1 MSANE
6 QNNFQA
12 QAVERLIDRLVCDN
26 LKALVPYES
35 ARRLFAASDNSQ
47 DAQVPVWLNANE
59 SPFANDYQLDSSLL
73 NRYPDCQ
80 PSAVIKAYA
89 QYAGV
94 GNKQVLVSR
103 GADEGIE
110 LLIRAFCTPGKDR
123 ILICPPTYGM
133 YAISAETCNVG
144 VERALLNSDFSL
156 DLDAIKAY
164 KGKVN
169 LVFICSPNNP
179 TGTSVAEQQV
189 IEVLEHFADSALV
202 VVDEAYIEFD
212 ADSSFAGKLADY
224 PNLVV
229 LRTLSK
235 AFALAGI
242 RCGFTLANQAV
253 IHTLLKVI
261 APYPM
266 PEPVA
271 QIAAQ
276 ALSAQ
281 GLATMQ
287 TQLAHIQAEKASLKQ
302 ALSALPQIQL
312 VGDDK
317 ANFILF
323 RCAQKQALM
332 DYLVSHK
339 MFIRDQSKQIN
350 LANCLRI
357 TVGSVAQNQQLLAL
371 IQQFFA
377 SQNNLNTGSPA

>member
-1 MSANE
+1 MNT
-6 QNNFQA
+6 
-12 QAVERLIDRLVCDN
+12 AVTSLIDKLVCEN

-35 ARRLFAASDNSQ
+35 ARRLFAASDNS
-47 DAQVPVWLNANE
+47 DGPLPVWLNANE
-59 SPFANDYQLDSSLL
+59 SPFANDYELDCELL

-80 PSAVIKAYA
+80 PSKVINAYA
-89 QYAGV
+89 GYAGLS
-94 GNKQVLVSR
+94 NKQVLVSR

-110 LLIRAFCTPGKDR
+110 LLIRAFCTPAKDSV
-123 ILICPPTYGM
+123 LICPPTYGM
-133 YAISAETCNVG
+133 YAISAQTCNVG
-144 VERALLNSDFSL
+144 VHVAPLNSDFSL
-156 DLDAIKAY
+156 DVEAIKTF

-179 TGTSVAEQQV
+179 TGTVVDSEQIRQL
-189 IEVLEHFADSALV
+189 LEHFADSALV

-212 ADSSFAGKLADY
+212 LVSNWASKLSDY
-224 PNLVV
+224 PNLVI

-242 RCGFTLANQAV
+242 RCGFTLANEQV

-276 ALSAQ
+276 ALSAK
-281 GLATMQ
+281 GLATMASQ
-287 TQLAHIQAEKASLKQ
+287 VQAIKIEKDNLKQ
-302 ALSALPQIQL
+302 QLGKFTSIEL

-332 DYLVSHK
+332 DKLVSHK
-339 MFIRDQSKQIN
+339 MYIRDQSKQRN
-350 LANCLRI
+350 LQNCLRI
-357 TVGSVAQNQQLLAL
+357 TIGSAEQNTHLLAL
-371 IQQFFA
+371 ISQFYQQGISA
-377 SQNNLNTGSPA
+377 

>member
-1 MSANE
+1 MTLDVN
-6 QNNFQA
+6 Q
-12 QAVERLIDRLVCDN
+12 LIDKLVCEN
-26 LKALVPYES
+26 LKTLVPYES
-35 ARRLFAASDNSQ
+35 ARRLFAASDNNQ
-47 DAQVPVWLNANE
+47 GEHIPVWLNANE
-59 SPFANDYQLDSSLL
+59 SPFANDFQVDSQFF

-80 PSAVIKAYA
+80 PSAVIQAYA
-89 QYAGV
+89 DYAGV
-94 GNKQVLVSR
+94 KPEQTLVSR

-110 LLIRAFCTPGKDR
+110 LLIRAFCTPNQDR

-144 VERALLNSDFSL
+144 IDKAPLKADFSL
-156 DLDAIKAY
+156 DIDAIAKF
-164 KGKVN
+164 KDQVN

-179 TGTSVAEQQV
+179 TGTSVASEQVEQV
-189 IEVLEHFADSALV
+189 LQHFADSALV

-212 ADSSFAGKLADY
+212 LANTWAKLLDTY

-235 AFALAGI
+235 AFALAGL
-242 RCGFTLANQAV
+242 RCGFTLANRQI

-276 ALSAQ
+276 ALNQS
-281 GLATMQ
+281 GLVTMNQ
-287 TQLAHIQAEKASLKQ
+287 QVKAIQEQK
-302 ALSALPQIQL
+302 SALKHALVNIGDIQL

-323 RCAQKQALM
+323 RTQHKQELM
-332 DYLVSHK
+332 DYLVANK
-339 MFIRDQSKQIN
+339 MFIRDQSKQ
-350 LANCLRI
+350 LHLQNCLRI
-357 TVGSVAQNQQLLAL
+357 TVGTPQQNQQLLTL
-371 IQQFFA
+371 IASFYQQLGNP
-377 SQNNLNTGSPA
+377 S

>member
-1 MSANE
+1 MSQLSSAE
-6 QNNFQA
+6 LA
-12 QAVERLIDRLVCDN
+12 ASLVDKLVCEN

-47 DAQVPVWLNANE
+47 DSNTPVWLNANE
-59 SPFANDYQLDSSLL
+59 SPFANEYAIDSSLL

-80 PSAVIKAYA
+80 PSAVIQSYA
-89 QYAGV
+89 NYAGV
-94 GNKQVLVSR
+94 NNKQLLVSR

-110 LLIRAFCTPGKDR
+110 LLIRAFCTPGQDR

-133 YAISAETCNVG
+133 YAISAQTCNIG
-144 VERALLNSDFSL
+144 VEIAPLNPDFSL
-156 DLDAIKAY
+156 DIETIKTF
-164 KGKVN
+164 KNQVN

-179 TGTSVAEQQV
+179 TGTSVAPEQIKQ
-189 IEVLEHFADSALV
+189 VLEYFADSALV

-212 ADSSFAGKLADY
+212 AANSFASQLPKY
-224 PNLVV
+224 PNLVI

-242 RCGFTLANQAV
+242 RCGFTLANEV
-253 IHTLLKVI
+253 IIHTLLKVI

-266 PEPVA
+266 PQPVA

-276 ALSAQ
+276 ALSEKGRALMNLQ
-281 GLATMQ
+281 VE
-287 TQLAHIQAEKASLKQ
+287 HISSEKSQLKQ
-302 ALSALPQIQL
+302 ALSALSDIVL

-332 DYLVSHK
+332 DFLVSQK
-339 MFIRDQSKQIN
+339 MFIRDQSKQYN

-357 TVGSVAQNQQLLAL
+357 TVSSATQNQLLLGL

-377 SQNNLNTGSPA
+377 KHTEAKTGNL